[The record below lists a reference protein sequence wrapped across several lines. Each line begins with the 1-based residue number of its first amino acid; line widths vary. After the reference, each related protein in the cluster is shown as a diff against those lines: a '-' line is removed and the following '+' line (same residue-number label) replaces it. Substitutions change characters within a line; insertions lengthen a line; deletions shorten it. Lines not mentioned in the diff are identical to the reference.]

1 MIFRKP
7 TFFLKKRDPDH
18 RPIYGTHPGDLG
30 IVVIAFLI
38 TLGFIY
44 LLLTPQNFGAM
55 FAGGPDKAAPAAP
68 KGETPM
74 MIYDA
79 KKK

>member
-1 MIFRKP
+1 MFFRK
-7 TFFLKKRDPDH
+7 KDPED
-18 RPIYGTHPGDLG
+18 RPLYGTHPGDLG
-30 IVVIAFLI
+30 IVLIAALI
-38 TLGFIY
+38 TFGFIY

-55 FAGGPDKAAPAAP
+55 FAGGSAPAQPEPAAR

-74 MIYDA
+74 MIYDS

>member
-1 MIFRKP
+1 MIFRK
-7 TFFLKKRDPDH
+7 KDPDH
-18 RPIYGTHPGDLG
+18 RPIYGAHPGDLG
-30 IVVIAFLI
+30 IVLIAALV

-44 LLLTPQNFGAM
+44 LLLTPQNFGALL
-55 FAGGPDKAAPAAP
+55 AGGPAKSAAPPTP

-74 MIYDA
+74 MIYDD

>member
-1 MIFRKP
+1 MFFRK
-7 TFFLKKRDPDH
+7 KDPDH

-30 IVVIAFLI
+30 IVVIAAII
-38 TLGFIY
+38 TLGFVY

-55 FAGGPDKAAPAAP
+55 FAGGPAKPQAEPAAR

>member
-1 MIFRKP
+1 MFFRK
-7 TFFLKKRDPDH
+7 KDPEDRH
-18 RPIYGTHPGDLG
+18 IYGTHPGDLG
-30 IVVIAFLI
+30 VVVIAAII

-55 FAGGPDKAAPAAP
+55 FAGGAAPASQPEAP
-68 KGETPM
+68 ARKGETNM

>member
-1 MIFRKP
+1 MIFRK
-7 TFFLKKRDPDH
+7 KDPDH

-30 IVVIAFLI
+30 IVVIAALI

-55 FAGGPDKAAPAAP
+55 FAGGPAKSQAPAAP

-79 KKK
+79 RKK

>member
-1 MIFRKP
+1 MIFRK
-7 TFFLKKRDPDH
+7 KDPEH

-30 IVVIAFLI
+30 IVLIAALI
-38 TLGFIY
+38 TFGFIY

-55 FAGGPDKAAPAAP
+55 FAGGVAAPEAAPAGP

-74 MIYDA
+74 MIYDG